1 MTRLQKAKE
10 LLENWEEEV
19 HIERLFE
26 QAAFEVSQDEFVKD
40 IGEKEFH
47 REYLP
52 ELNKLIISK
61 RQAYE
66 LLRGAHS

>member
-1 MTRLQKAKE
+1 MTRLEKALS

-26 QAAFEVSQDEFVKD
+26 KAAFDLSPDDFVRD